1 MEIIEGQP
9 EVEGTSG
16 LHLALMRRSLPE
28 LANDSELCDDC
39 GRRLLL
45 GERVYE
51 FESGT
56 HCCQLCR
63 ARRDG
68 EATAVHVVHSPAFGR
83 TIRIVERRSSA
94 QAA

>member
-1 MEIIEGQP
+1 MDDTEDQP
-9 EVEGTSG
+9 EVEGTAG

-51 FESGT
+51 FESGA

-63 ARRDG
+63 AQRGG
-68 EATAVHVVHSPAFGR
+68 EAISVHVVHSPAFGR
-83 TIRIVERRSSA
+83 AIRIVERRSSA